1 MTATNSWVKFSIS
14 RSTSPDNEKLGIDRW
29 EQATIADYGKLVEAE
44 LVDFID
50 TKQLSFI
57 GFVPYGNEAY
67 YTLTATLA
75 FDATYPTPAK
85 THIEGLGMQLA
96 RALSESS
103 QVDIEA
109 IVINDFTFTK
119 ESILNS
125 KREAFTT
132 DLLNLTEALKD
143 VTSLTTP
150 WFEFQVNEKDLQGDT
165 LIPVLEAQIARM
177 EVSLTVAK
185 NKPFTG
191 QGGNKTHD
199 QQTRVIFMN
208 TGSKDGKMSELLREK
223 VVNGDTK
230 PEEIISELKA
240 ARDALV
246 ALTIGVDF
254 HGKPPRLVPGEEV
267 HRLAKEYGPTIDR
280 GGAQMRPDY
289 LERTLSDF
297 PLDTLHGKMMRY
309 GMFLAAQLAMEI
321 REGAGGTANIRDLHS
336 RLANELGA
344 TVVPPQPAADE
355 DYAPSPGL

>member
-1 MTATNSWVKFSIS
+1 MTATKSWVKFAIS
-14 RSTSPDNEKLGIDRW
+14 RATAPDNEKLGIGRW
-29 EQATIADYGKLVEAE
+29 EQASIKDYGRLIEAE
-44 LVDFID
+44 LANFID
-50 TKQLSFI
+50 TQKLSFTD
-57 GFVPYGNEAY
+57 FEPDSNEAY
-67 YTLTATLA
+67 YTLTAKLA

-103 QVDIEA
+103 HVDIEA
-109 IVINDFTFTK
+109 IVINDFTFSK
-119 ESILNS
+119 EAILNS

-132 DLLNLTEALKD
+132 DLYNLTEALKGI
-143 VTSLTTP
+143 TSLTVP

-165 LIPVLEAQIARM
+165 LIPVLDVQISRM
-177 EVSLTVAK
+177 EEKLAYAK

-199 QQTRVIFMN
+199 EQTRVIFMN
-208 TGSKDGKMSELLREK
+208 TASKDGKMSELLREK

-246 ALTIGVDF
+246 ALTIGADF
-254 HGKPPRLVPGEEV
+254 LGKPPRLNPGEEV
-267 HRLAKEYGPTIDR
+267 HRLAREFGPTIDR

-344 TVVPPQPAADE
+344 TVVPPQPAAYE